1 MKKTLF
7 VSIFILFSICFVKG
21 QSNSNSLIINSTKD
35 IVKQANGK
43 TISFYIKGIASN
55 QLNEFSKN
63 IALIKGIHLYF
74 LKSTDSNLKMSY
86 GKIELQNNY
95 NQASLVAVLKKYRI
109 TTIAYNGQPN
119 TIDDFFA
126 KEGYT
131 KQSGLILQ
139 NK

>member
-1 MKKTLF
+1 MKKALF
-7 VSIFILFSICFVKG
+7 VSIFTLVSIFFVNG
-21 QSNSNSLIINSTKD
+21 QSSSNSLIINSTKD
-35 IVKQANGK
+35 IVEQANGK
-43 TISFYIKGIASN
+43 TISFYIKGIPSN

-63 IALIKGIHLYF
+63 ISLIKGIHLYF

-95 NQASLVAVLKKYRI
+95 NKVSLVAVLKKYKI